1 MMFGEHPITN
11 TVCSLSLQAFLQL
24 LCFRKLV
31 KNLLPP
37 VERKRN
43 EETEKAKGD
52 TKS

>member
-1 MMFGEHPITN
+1 MKVVID
-11 TVCSLSLQAFLQL
+11 
-24 LCFRKLV
+24 RKLV

-37 VERKRN
+37 VEKKRN